1 MNIKSYLNQA
11 RDLDK
16 LIDSKLEQIDR
27 LRSLAEKTTTT
38 LTGMPHATGTSNR
51 VEYCIGK
58 IMELEKEVTSDIDKL
73 IDTKSEIR
81 KMIDAVQDTRYRL
94 LLEYRYLCDWSWDKI
109 AETMHYDVRWITELH
124 GRALQSANSSCLF
137 HNFCDIM

>member
-27 LRSLAEKTTTT
+27 LRSLAEKITTT

-58 IMELEKEVTSDIDKL
+58 IMELEREVTSDIDKL
-73 IDTKSEIR
+73 IDMKSEIR
-81 KMIDAVQDTRYRL
+81 KMIESVKDNRYRL
-94 LLEYRYLCDWSWDKI
+94 LLEYRYLNNFTWERI
-109 AETMHYDVRWITELH
+109 AEEMIYEVRWVYELH
-124 GRALQSANSSCLF
+124 GHALKELSKHVNAG
-137 HNFCDIM
+137 

>member
-16 LIDSKLEQIDR
+16 LIDSKLDQIDR

-38 LTGMPHATGTSNR
+38 LTGMPHASGTSNR
-51 VEYCIGK
+51 IEYCVGK
-58 IMELEKEVTSDIDKL
+58 IMELEHEVTADIDKL

-94 LLEYRYLCDWSWDKI
+94 LLEYRYLNNFTWERI
-109 AETMHYDVRWITELH
+109 AEEMIYDVRWVYELH
-124 GRALQSANSSCLF
+124 GHALKALSKHVNAG
-137 HNFCDIM
+137 